1 MIELVLVLVKDKGVA
16 DEAMLK
22 NYFDYCDDLAGV
34 ERNIEKTLAFFGV
47 FKESFAA
54 NFEADEVILKNTK
67 RSLLPRRTWSALLMS
82 TPQCQD

>member
-16 DEAMLK
+16 DEARLK

-47 FKESFAA
+47 FKESLQRTLKQTRLFSRTRK
-54 NFEADEVILKNTK
+54 EVCCAVEHG
-67 RSLLPRRTWSALLMS
+67 RH
-82 TPQCQD
+82 C